1 MAKRCALAL
10 LCVAVLPAAAE
21 DAVWSG
27 AAPAATFTG
36 SATAGAGDSHA
47 ATADAGHP
55 PAATVT
61 KCKHCSDHA
70 PASMDGQT
78 RADEIADG
86 PDAASTTESRLASGW
101 VLALLVAGVTGCGAL
116 ACYAMGFFSCGNRR
130 AARKK
135 RAVEAVVMEEDPRD
149 EESALPTQQ
158 PLVQQSVVAAVAAPL
173 SAYQVVSSPAPFP
186 GPMPSTYYAAPAMA
200 ASGAVPPSAAAYYT
214 AAPQASMSY
223 SVAPP
228 IAAPEPMPFL
238 PTEPLPVR

>member
-1 MAKRCALAL
+1 MAKRFALAL

-27 AAPAATFTG
+27 AAPAAAFTG
-36 SATAGAGDSHA
+36 SATSGAGDSHA

-78 RADEIADG
+78 RTAEIADE
-86 PDAASTTESRLASGW
+86 PASASTTESRLASGW

-135 RAVEAVVMEEDPRD
+135 RAVVMEEYPRD

-186 GPMPSTYYAAPAMA
+186 APMPSTYYAAPAMA
-200 ASGAVPPSAAAYYT
+200 ASGAVPSAAAYY
-214 AAPQASMSY
+214 AAPQASMY